1 MVNAI
6 ALNYVQNKAQLET
19 IGHSLDIKA
28 FLEALFHNEVIS
40 FLTEVYSAIK
50 KSLLMLVFCTCLV
63 GMLNTC
69 MEKVVSF
76 VNVLVFKQVSD

>member
-28 FLEALFHNEVIS
+28 FLEALFLNEVIS
-40 FLTEVYSAIK
+40 F
-50 KSLLMLVFCTCLV
+50 F
-63 GMLNTC
+63 
-69 MEKVVSF
+69 
-76 VNVLVFKQVSD
+76 D